1 MPALLA
7 FSRSAQPFC
16 AQKHLKNTHSSRNNS
31 TKMLGFSCFCMV
43 LAGRLFETSMAKPRR
58 FCPASISSQI
68 CPAIPAQ
75 NSLFR
80 GPITILVLQVRIFSG
95 APSKAGAALIP
106 IPYSPLF
113 QIESR

>member
-43 LAGRLFETSMAKPRR
+43 LAGRLFEIGMVKPRR
-58 FCPASISSQI
+58 FSSASLLSQKR
-68 CPAIPAQ
+68 PAIPAQ
-75 NSLFR
+75 NSLFC
-80 GPITILVLQVRIFSG
+80 GLMTILVLQVRIFSG